1 MTTKRLFLIRH
12 GETNYNIEGIVQG
25 RQIDSEL
32 NGEGLK
38 QRDLL
43 CRRFEGETIDH
54 IYITNLKR
62 TYQTME
68 PLIAKGIAFSRES
81 DLDELNFGAVEGKP
95 IFDDQG
101 NSILSEVLSAWQ
113 KGALDVSFPGGESPL
128 EALERVKRGFADIMG
143 KTNEKQVAICL
154 HQRILRIVM
163 CYLFD
168 QPLTDMDK
176 YPHHN
181 TGVTTIEYD
190 SGNQRFELIEMD
202 NVDHLNSFL
211 Y

>member
-32 NGEGLK
+32 NSEGLK
-38 QRDLL
+38 QRDLV
-43 CRRFEGETIDH
+43 CKRFEQEAIDH

-62 TYQTME
+62 TFQTME
-68 PLIAKGIAFSRES
+68 PLINKGFEYSREAN
-81 DLDELNFGAVEGKP
+81 LDELNFGAVEGKP
-95 IFDDQG
+95 IFDEHG
-101 NSILSEVLSAWQ
+101 NSILTEVLTAWQ
-113 KGALDVSFPGGESPL
+113 KGALNVSFPEGESPL
-128 EALERVKRGFADIMG
+128 EALERVKLGFDSIMS
-143 KTNEKQVAICL
+143 KTNEKQVIICL

-168 QPLTDMDK
+168 KPLTDMDK

-181 TGVTTIEYD
+181 TGVTSIEYNSD
-190 SGNQRFELIEMD
+190 IHRYKLIEQD